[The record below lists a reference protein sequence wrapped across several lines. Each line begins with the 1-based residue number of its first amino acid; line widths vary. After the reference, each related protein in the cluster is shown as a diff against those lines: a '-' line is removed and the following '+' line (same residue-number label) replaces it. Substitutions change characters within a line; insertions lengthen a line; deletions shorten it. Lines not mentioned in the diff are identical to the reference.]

1 MKGDLLMSG
10 AGLQTGIGRAAAR
23 PYRDPHRRQRGPYT
37 FLRNEPTVFGEEIL
51 CIMRVLKYFW
61 ICRATFA
68 GGFVFGNEPTG
79 PPSRGRYGATRPT
92 RRGFLRGIERE
103 LGSFQGG
110 NEGTGGGAGA
120 TAWGI
125 FELLKAFSFS
135 KGCWFRE
142 RCFDKSRNPAGSRR
156 MTGLSMTDRRETKM
170 AERAIF

>member
-1 MKGDLLMSG
+1 MCFYQTNPPILSRKT
-10 AGLQTGIGRAAAR
+10 AFINQRYNGLQDKI
-23 PYRDPHRRQRGPYT
+23 
-37 FLRNEPTVFGEEIL
+37 
-51 CIMRVLKYFW
+51 VLEN
-61 ICRATFA
+61 

-79 PPSRGRYGATRPT
+79 TPSRGRYGATRPT